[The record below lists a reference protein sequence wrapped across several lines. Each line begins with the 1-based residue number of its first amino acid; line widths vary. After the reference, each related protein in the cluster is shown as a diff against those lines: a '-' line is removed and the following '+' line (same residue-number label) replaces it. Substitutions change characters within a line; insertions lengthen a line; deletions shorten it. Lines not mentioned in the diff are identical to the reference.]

1 MGTSMIDGTIF
12 TEYSGLILEGIQN
25 TLIISASSCFFGFL
39 LAIIL
44 ALLEEY
50 AGKVAKVCV
59 QIYVS
64 IFRGTPMLIQILG
77 AYYLLPLIGIHF
89 SGMMTAIIAISFNSG
104 AYVSQVIRSGILAVS
119 KAQIEAAYVL
129 GFSKL
134 QTARYIVIPQAIAII
149 FPSLSNELVTLV
161 KDSSLASTIGV
172 AELTKQGR
180 IIISTTYDAISV
192 FVLLALIYFL
202 ITSSIS
208 YVMYQIEKRLR
219 IPC

>member
-1 MGTSMIDGTIF
+1 MIDVSIF
-12 TEYSGLILEGIQN
+12 TAYYDLILEGIQN
-25 TLIISASSCFFGFL
+25 TLIISASSCLFGFL
-39 LAIIL
+39 LALLL

-50 AGKVAKVCV
+50 GGKFAKIAV
-59 QIYVS
+59 QLYVS
-64 IFRGTPMLIQILG
+64 IIRGTPMLIQILG
-77 AYYLLPLIGIHF
+77 AYYLLPLLGITF
-89 SGMMTAIIAISFNSG
+89 SGIMTAIIAISLNSG
-104 AYVSQVIRSGILAVS
+104 AYVSQVIRAGIVAVS

-149 FPSLSNELVTLV
+149 FPSLSNELVTLI

-180 IIISTTYDAISV
+180 VIMSTTYDAISV
-192 FVLLALIYFL
+192 FALLAVTYLV
-202 ITSSIS
+202 ITTSVSFC
-208 YVMYQIEKRLR
+208 MYQIEKRLR